1 MFEDAYLQDVIV
13 QLQKLK
19 DQADKSVA
27 QISDEQFLATLD
39 PEANNGRPKEI
50 KQDGWTIDYLAY
62 ADAPAAGVKRVNLV
76 RNEPP
81 LDIKLVLD
89 Q

>member
-1 MFEDAYLQDVIV
+1 MDP
-13 QLQKLK
+13 
-19 DQADKSVA
+19 S
-27 QISDEQFLATLD
+27 SD
-39 PEANNGRPKEI
+39 NGRLKEI

-62 ADAPAAGVKRVNLV
+62 ADAPATGVKRVNLS
-76 RNEPP
+76 RDEPP